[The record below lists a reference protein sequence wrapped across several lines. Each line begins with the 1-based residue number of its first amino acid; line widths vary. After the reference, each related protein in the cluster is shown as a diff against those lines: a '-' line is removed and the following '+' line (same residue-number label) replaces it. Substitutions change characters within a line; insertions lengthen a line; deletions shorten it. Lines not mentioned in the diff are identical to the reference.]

1 MNRENIT
8 TASDI
13 LEAFRA
19 CKNPGEEIELFE
31 CLATRAEPPVAAF
44 LEILEKVKLEAALVL
59 TITAFGLIS
68 NAEIEAELKQ
78 NNELLTMLS
87 DRAKTGASNLI
98 RWAATVTIDKIGFSF
113 LGISQHFAEEP
124 FHIADKILESKRKIL
139 IDLDDRSKGE
149 QTMDKGEYKES
160 VSFWTYGPTYVLRS
174 ISPKYQGHNYS
185 AIVMAVVKKQDL
197 YAVRETNKLLQKAE
211 TRDYPD
217 RLTKAT
223 YENEPFQRFT
233 QRLTTKFLKS
243 DNPDLFKLAI
253 VTQGHAL
260 QSNEAAT
267 RLRAASALLSIDEKS
282 LTGLDFVP
290 KLLVVSRAIVGCDF
304 DPNMDFAYPE
314 MMREDLVKV
323 VDNLKAARGIVSR
336 DRVSEYFT
344 DCFNKLFADL
354 LMLPPETN
362 RKNMLSE
369 AEQVRL
375 AEQMQEDKLAKSDRK
390 KLEEKENEVW
400 NGKNKLELTKDKI
413 HGMKSAIASNL
424 PKLAVLDPNLYLRIK
439 EISTK
444 STPEDD
450 SILNDY
456 RQSIIDGV
464 KNNCKDYHTEKQENL
479 TLLENTNRDLQSKI
493 SKLKEKEQ
501 RIVVGYAFLV
511 AGIFCTLISNIWSIF
526 LGTILIG
533 VFIYI
538 AKLEIDR
545 NGIIKNI
552 NKTIEDNNAKAE
564 KLKADI
570 KIIDTLIASINK

>member
-1 MNRENIT
+1 MNCENIT

-13 LEAFRA
+13 LEAFRV

-31 CLATRAEPPVAAF
+31 CLATRADPPVAAF

-59 TITAFGLIS
+59 TIEAFALIN
-68 NAEIEAELKQ
+68 NAEIKAELKQ
-78 NNELLTMLS
+78 NNELLGMLS

-113 LGISQHFAEEP
+113 LGISQHFVEEP
-124 FHIADKILESKRKIL
+124 FQVADKILESKRKLL

-149 QTMDKGEYKES
+149 QTMDKGEYKDS
-160 VSFWTYGPTYVLRS
+160 VYFWTYGPTYVLRS
-174 ISPKYQGHNYS
+174 ISPKYQGRNYS
-185 AIVMAVVKKQDL
+185 AMVMGVVQKQYL
-197 YAVRETNKLLQKAE
+197 YAVRETNKLLEKAE

-233 QRLTTKFLKS
+233 QRLATKFLKS

-267 RLRAASALLSIDEKS
+267 RLRAASALLAIEEKS
-282 LTGLDFVP
+282 LTGLDFIP

-304 DPNMDFAYPE
+304 DLNMDFSYPE
-314 MMREDLVKV
+314 MMREDLAKI
-323 VDNLKAARGIVSR
+323 VDNLKVARQIVSR

-344 DCFNKLFADL
+344 NCFNKLSTDL
-354 LMLPPETN
+354 ILLPPETN
-362 RKNMLSE
+362 RKDMLTE
-369 AEQVRL
+369 LEQVEL
-375 AEQMQEDKLAKSDRK
+375 VEQIDRDKLARANRK

-400 NGKNKLELTKDKI
+400 HGKNKLELTKDKI
-413 HGMKSAIASNL
+413 HGIKSAIASNL
-424 PKLAVLDPNLYLRIK
+424 PQLASLDTNLYLRIK

-450 SILNDY
+450 NLLNDY
-456 RQSIIDGV
+456 RQSMIDGV
-464 KNNCKDYHTEKQENL
+464 KNNCKEYHTKKQEEL
-479 TLLENTNRDLQSKI
+479 TSVGNTNRDLQSKI
-493 SKLKEKEQ
+493 SKLKEKEP
-501 RIVVGYAFLV
+501 VVVIGYGFLV
-511 AGIFCTLISNIWSIF
+511 AGIVCILVSNIWSIF
-526 LGTILIG
+526 FGTILIG
-533 VFIYI
+533 VSIYI

-545 NGIIKNI
+545 TGIIKKL
-552 NKTIEDNNAKAE
+552 NKGIVDNNGKAD

-570 KIIDTLIASINK
+570 KIIDTLIASVNK